1 MIEYSRRI
9 YFLTFPFMYGIPL
22 WAIVFWYY
30 QQLYVLVMLIGIN
43 SDMPFC
49 FGKEILLIIHSPNI
63 EECPMSI

>member
-1 MIEYSRRI
+1 
-9 YFLTFPFMYGIPL
+9 MYGIPL